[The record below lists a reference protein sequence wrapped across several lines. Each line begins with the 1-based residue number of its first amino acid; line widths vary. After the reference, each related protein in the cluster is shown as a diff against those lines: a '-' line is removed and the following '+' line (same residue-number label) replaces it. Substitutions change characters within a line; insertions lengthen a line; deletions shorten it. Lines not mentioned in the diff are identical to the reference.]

1 MSRLTD
7 ALQKAQEARRRQAE
21 NDKQTG
27 VNGSPTP
34 GKDELWDHVR
44 RLEDAFRRR
53 DAELAQQAAAD
64 AGLAQPPA
72 APAASIPAVEP
83 PAAPAKPAATATTPS
98 TPSTLEERLSQIQE
112 ELMQCEQLSFRQQA
126 AQAALRAKAAAYED
140 LSAQVTQE
148 KDALQQQVQ
157 QADEAGSSIEATK
170 RFWQKQLDA
179 LLACHTLSRTAK
191 MVEEELALARQMT
204 RMLSQ
209 SRKRLEE
216 EQTHYDSRSNEL
228 QELTDRLQARLK
240 QALQVM
246 EENR

>member
-1 MSRLTD
+1 MSRLMN

-21 NDKQTG
+21 SDKQG
-27 VNGSPTP
+27 GANGSPTP

-72 APAASIPAVEP
+72 LPQPAVAQ
-83 PAAPAKPAATATTPS
+83 PAAPQPVAVPKAVAQPAS
-98 TPSTLEERLSQIQE
+98 TSSVLEERLSQIQE
-112 ELMQCEQLSFRQQA
+112 ELMQCEQLSFRQQG

-140 LSAQVTQE
+140 LSTQVNQE
-148 KDALQQQVQ
+148 KDTLQQQLQ
-157 QADEAGSSIEATK
+157 QADEAAASIEVTK
-170 RFWQKQLDA
+170 QFWQKQLDA

-191 MVEEELALARQMT
+191 MVEEELALARQMART
-204 RMLSQ
+204 LSQ